1 VEKGQTGNNLVMG
14 LVAVKYKKFALQ
26 FKAIVIRFALSY
38 MKQTE
43 VYCIESMQRL
53 SENRS
58 QNDYLDIIYWGND
71 KYKFWSKS

>member
-1 VEKGQTGNNLVMG
+1 MG
-14 LVAVKYKKFALQ
+14 VVAVKYKKLALQ

-38 MKQTE
+38 MRQTKE
-43 VYCIESMQRL
+43 YCIESMQRL

-58 QNDYLDIIYWGND
+58 QNDYLNITYWGND